1 MKVKLE
7 KLLKELEMS
16 DMEEMGVLIHF
27 PTGECLV
34 YSDDELRKAERVYDG
49 EDIPLLEWEKPQ
61 IQKLLNFIE
70 HDDDYFQLPS
80 FQDLDEYQLMEVFAY
95 KMNNDKLLQDL
106 RGRGVFRRFKDN
118 LAQFDLWKEWE
129 LFRKQAMK
137 KVLIKW
143 CEDHQFDFE

>member
-16 DMEEMGVLIHF
+16 DMEGVSVLIHS

-61 IQKLLNFIE
+61 IQKLLNCIE

-80 FQDLDEYQLMEVFAY
+80 FQDLDVYQLMEAFAY
-95 KMNNDKLLQDL
+95 KMNNAKLLQDL
-106 RGRGVFRRFKDN
+106 RGRGAFRRFKDN